1 MSILLPSTW
10 YSRCLGVHSPPPP
23 LRGTPRH
30 TPPALRATS
39 PILGEELGYS
49 VRKAFAETSASETF
63 LVFIFETRHALSLHT
78 QAREMNPAP
87 VGRCPSLSATR
98 PLALDVPTQPSGC
111 RDKVCLVSVHR
122 KQNATW
128 RKAIFIY
135 VTLTYNSIYICKC
148 HLFPVTLLMQSNKR
162 SAFPHKSRPPALI
175 IPPPFLFFVSKGCDP
190 FA

>member
-1 MSILLPSTW
+1 
-10 YSRCLGVHSPPPP
+10 
-23 LRGTPRH
+23 
-30 TPPALRATS
+30 
-39 PILGEELGYS
+39 
-49 VRKAFAETSASETF
+49 
-63 LVFIFETRHALSLHT
+63 
-78 QAREMNPAP
+78 MNPAP

-111 RDKVCLVSVHR
+111 RDKACLVSVHR

-135 VTLTYNSIYICKC
+135 ATLTYNSIHICKY
-148 HLFPVTLLMQSNKR
+148 HLFPITLLMQSNKR

-175 IPPPFLFFVSKGCDP
+175 IPPPFLFFVSNRCNPFAQRGATLLPKGVRPFCLKGYDPFAQRGATLLPKGVRPFCLKGCDP